1 MDARFP
7 CPDHPERLYDTKV
20 CLSTVSKDVRG
31 DLRLL
36 EDRPEECREEDCR
49 TLKTIHVLYLEAAPG
64 TGDCDSLGDTLNGR
78 LYSKDLVHA
87 FTNADTTLRGVHAG
101 TFQWAGQGARATG
114 TLSGISNAGTHRA
127 EPFDPCQRC
136 HEPGWM
142 EGRLCGSIVQATN
155 QRLVGCQLI
164 ASYRMRLEGAFF
176 SDPSAA
182 VRGTVEGLVVCDC
195 DRQQCLDFQGFP
207 TGAGPNPR
215 IEQGVTFTRLDT
227 SGNPTPQTSVSE
239 TLGFTGFDC
248 SPTTQ
253 VQLPG
258 PATAITVQLA
268 FVPQTTPTVS
278 AFLGIAPVPVNV
290 VQTVPGPLTSQ
301 TLAIVPGAVADRL
314 VIEAFNTRAKLLRL
328 CFQPTA

>member
-7 CPDHPERLYDTKV
+7 CPDHPERLYDTEV
-20 CLSTVSKDVRG
+20 CLSAVSKDVRG

-36 EDRPEECREEDCR
+36 DDRPEECREEQCR
-49 TLKTIHVLYLEAAPG
+49 TLKTLHVLYLEAAPG

-87 FTNADTTLRGVHAG
+87 FTDADSTLRGVHAG
-101 TFQWAGQGARATG
+101 TFQWAGQRARATG

-142 EGRLCGSIVQATN
+142 EGRLCGSIVRAVN
-155 QRLVGCQLI
+155 ERLVGCQLI
-164 ASYRMRLEGAFF
+164 GSYRMRLEGAFA
-176 SDPSAA
+176 DPSAL

-195 DRQQCLDFQGFP
+195 DRQLCVDFRGFP
-207 TGAGPNPR
+207 TGGGPNPR
-215 IEQGVTFTRLDT
+215 VEQGLTFTRLET
-227 SGNPTPQTSVSE
+227 SGNPTPQTTVSE

-253 VQLPG
+253 VQLPA
-258 PATAITVQLA
+258 PATSIRLELA

-278 AFLGIAPVPVNV
+278 AFLGAAPIAVTVA
-290 VQTVPGPLTSQ
+290 QTVPGPLTSQ
-301 TLAIVPGAVADRL
+301 TLATVPGAAADRM
-314 VIEAFNTRAKLLRL
+314 VIGAFNTRAKLLRL
-328 CFQPTA
+328 CFQPTT